1 MLMLKIVLG
10 LAGAIIVIGGAYYFL
25 RGSGPAPTTLPPT
38 DLAASSTTPT
48 TGVATTT
55 PVTPGQTTPTTN
67 PKKVMTA
74 TLQTNMGTITIEF
87 YGDTAPQTVA
97 NFAKLAGEGFYD
109 GTKFHR
115 VIKGFMDQ
123 GGDPLTKDDSKQA
136 QWGTGG
142 PGYTIPDEI
151 DKTVTNTAGTI
162 AMANTGRPNSGGSQ
176 FFINAVDNHFL
187 DGNYTVFGKVTSG
200 MDVVKAI
207 NNVQTAPGDRPLT
220 PVILQ
225 KVTVQ

>member
-1 MLMLKIVLG
+1 MLKIVLG
-10 LAGAIIVIGGAYYFL
+10 LIGAVILIGGAYYFL
-25 RGSGPAPTTLPPT
+25 SGSGPTSTILPYT
-38 DLAASSTTPT
+38 DLNVSSSTPVVSPTATTTPT
-48 TGVATTT
+48 T
-55 PVTPGQTTPTTN
+55 PGQPSTTN

-74 TLQTNMGTITIEF
+74 TLQTNMGTISIEF
-87 YGDTAPQTVA
+87 YGDKAPQTVA
-97 NFAKLAGEGFYD
+97 NFVKLAGQGYYD

-151 DKTVTNTAGTI
+151 DPSVTNTAGTL

-207 NNVQTAPGDRPLT
+207 NNVPTAPGDRPIT

>member
-1 MLMLKIVLG
+1 MLKIVLG
-10 LAGAIIVIGGAYYFL
+10 LVGAVILIGGAYYFL
-25 RGSGPAPTTLPPT
+25 RGSGPASTILPSA
-38 DLAASSTTPT
+38 DLTVSSSTPVVGSPT
-48 TGVATTT
+48 ATTT
-55 PVTPGQTTPTTN
+55 PTSSVQPSTTN

-74 TLQTNMGTITIEF
+74 TLQTNMGTISIEF
-87 YGDTAPQTVA
+87 YGDKAPQTVA
-97 NFAKLAGEGFYD
+97 NFVKLAGQGYYD

-151 DKTVTNTAGTI
+151 DPSVTNTAGTL

-207 NNVQTAPGDRPLT
+207 NNVPTAPGDRPIT
-220 PVILQ
+220 PVVLQ